1 MKNLFDKL
9 DEKVSTEGDDK
20 TLDLMENTPII
31 SDKVYNSL
39 PPLFKTINNSGLHKN
54 NARNKDVIFLSSL
67 VSLSSLF
74 PGVYTR
80 YAGRKYY
87 SNLYFFLAANAASG
101 KSSMRVGKEI
111 LKNVIDDEKKENAKL
126 LEKYKQDLQTYE
138 NKKKNKENTEVPA
151 EPKIKTHIIGANI
164 SSAELIEK
172 INSGTALMF
181 DSEADVLAQTMK
193 KEWGDISPE
202 LRCISEH
209 EEITKNRKST
219 GTLTVECPKMSLSLS
234 GTLDQLFQIL
244 GKSENGLYSRF
255 LIYTFYNKAEYISQR
270 TRITSQEYLTEHVT
284 DHINMLTN
292 FWKDK
297 DVDFDLKD
305 EQWVL
310 FDEYS
315 SKLFTEYKIIDEREI
330 DSVLKRYITTVLK
343 ITMLFTIIRRF
354 NSYNPLFE
362 AKLYPIDNDIKISF
376 NIINTLL
383 KHTSLIYYSQ
393 NEKKTTLKENKLQ
406 KCINKIL
413 SLQNEFKKQDIIN
426 LCKDDN
432 ISDKTIERAIKKLKE
447 NKKIEQLEERGLYKK
462 II

>member
-1 MKNLFDKL
+1 
-9 DEKVSTEGDDK
+9 
-20 TLDLMENTPII
+20 
-31 SDKVYNSL
+31 
-39 PPLFKTINNSGLHKN
+39 
-54 NARNKDVIFLSSL
+54 
-67 VSLSSLF
+67 
-74 PGVYTR
+74 
-80 YAGRKYY
+80 
-87 SNLYFFLAANAASG
+87 
-101 KSSMRVGKEI
+101 
-111 LKNVIDDEKKENAKL
+111 
-126 LEKYKQDLQTYE
+126 
-138 NKKKNKENTEVPA
+138 
-151 EPKIKTHIIGANI
+151 
-164 SSAELIEK
+164 
-172 INSGTALMF
+172 MF

-270 TRITSQEYLTEHVT
+270 TRITSQEYLTDHVT
-284 DHINMLTN
+284 DHINMLTK